1 MKSGEQLRRYPRG
14 RGGARVLH
22 RADFL
27 AQCAT
32 EAISAFCSEGGSW
45 SGIRCKTTL
54 VVSQKQPLRCS
65 SRLLGRCRPT
75 GDSNTRSTARGPRQR
90 VCARR
95 AARCQRGGALSA
107 QGHRGRGQ
115 RQAATGGRGA
125 RGERGTRL
133 NRGDGDACGQGDERD
148 ERRTREPKQGTDDT
162 TTLVLVRWV
171 YCSDWL
177 QQRWGGQAEL
187 QREGRG
193 CLLNSLKVSCASR
206 RAQ

>member
-1 MKSGEQLRRYPRG
+1 MESGEQLRRYPRG

-115 RQAATGGRGA
+115 RQAATGGREESVA
-125 RGERGTRL
+125 RDSTAET
-133 NRGDGDACGQGDERD
+133 A
-148 ERRTREPKQGTDDT
+148 
-162 TTLVLVRWV
+162 TLAGKAMKETSVVPVSRSRALMT
-171 YCSDWL
+171 
-177 QQRWGGQAEL
+177 QRH
-187 QREGRG
+187 
-193 CLLNSLKVSCASR
+193 
-206 RAQ
+206 